1 MHVSPPLV
9 AQSPEWLPAVRR
21 LFPLWKCFPGG
32 TGCGACMEK
41 KMGEAV
47 ARVAR
52 KVNETV
58 ENGAESLDL
67 ADCKL
72 MMFPIGIYKVM
83 RNVTEGIHLIT
94 LANNELKSV
103 TSKFITTFSQ
113 MRELNLE
120 GNYLRR
126 LPEEMR
132 TLLHLKVINL
142 SRNKFRHFPEQL
154 TTLKALETINL
165 EENEITDVPV
175 EKLSSME
182 SLQSVNLK
190 SNPLNEEVQVIARP
204 LIKFDLLVSPKGAHA
219 ALQA

>member
-1 MHVSPPLV
+1 
-9 AQSPEWLPAVRR
+9 
-21 LFPLWKCFPGG
+21 
-32 TGCGACMEK
+32 MEK

-58 ENGAESLDL
+58 ENGADSLDL

-83 RNVTEGIHLIT
+83 RNVAEGIHLIT

-113 MRELNLE
+113 MR
-120 GNYLRR
+120 
-126 LPEEMR
+126 
-132 TLLHLKVINL
+132 
-142 SRNKFRHFPEQL
+142 
-154 TTLKALETINL
+154 
-165 EENEITDVPV
+165 DVPV

-190 SNPLNEEVQVIARP
+190 SNPLNEEVRVIARP

-219 ALQA
+219 APPQA